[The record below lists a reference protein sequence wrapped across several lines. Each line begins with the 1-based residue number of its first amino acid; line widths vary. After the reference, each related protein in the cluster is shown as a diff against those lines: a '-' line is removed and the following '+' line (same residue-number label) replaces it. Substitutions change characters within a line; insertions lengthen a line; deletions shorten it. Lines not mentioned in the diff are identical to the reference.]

1 MDGRSRVEDGKEP
14 EREGSAGAPAS
25 DTGLLRRML
34 EGALT
39 GIDRVKDAFGRY
51 RKAAGARIAE
61 LSFALVFAQAENEI
75 LSDRL
80 DAANGRASKEKARAD
95 DLDRDN
101 RDKQLGLARRDLA
114 EGHADDLDRDNRD
127 KQRRID
133 YVDNPDT
140 PSRHRS
146 VAYDQRRRLLD
157 DLSPFYDDDGEVV
170 DEAAGREGG
179 RKKRPRGGQKGHPGA
194 SNCDAT
200 EGTFTAY
207 DAQRCRTGT
216 RCPGRRGRLAS
227 GSGTSAAGGCSPW
240 RRPTPAR
247 VLCPN
252 ALVGAYGR

>member
-1 MDGRSRVEDGKEP
+1 MDGQSRVADGKDG
-14 EREGSAGAPAS
+14 ERQDPAAAPPS

-39 GIDRVKDAFGRY
+39 GMDRVKDAFGRY

-61 LSFALVFAQAENEI
+61 LSFALVFTQAENEI
-75 LSDRL
+75 LSGRL
-80 DAANGRASKEKARAD
+80 DAALGKASTEKARAD

-101 RDKQLGLARRDLA
+101 K
-114 EGHADDLDRDNRD
+114 D

-207 DAQRCRTGT
+207 DAQRCPNGHPLPRQTKTFGKRVWDVCGGWLLT
-216 RCPGRRGRLAS
+216 LAPANGGAVSLQQEARSLVAAWKRGPGG
-227 GSGTSAAGGCSPW
+227 AA
-240 RRPTPAR
+240 AAAAAA
-247 VLCPN
+247 VLC
-252 ALVGAYGR
+252 VIT